1 MAELFEAINTR
12 AMVREFKDTPLGDEE
27 KQRILQAGIRAP
39 TAGGNEQWLFLCV
52 ESAEKRE
59 KLLRLLVEAQK
70 AYYTEMLKTPLSKE
84 QMDNWMKS
92 VEKGRYR
99 APFYVAV
106 FVDLRQRFYTKSD
119 VEELW
124 GQQSAA
130 AAIENMLL
138 AAWGLGISGCWF
150 GVPLL
155 IEKEFYEFFDAKKDE
170 MRLAAVLAF
179 GYPKQMPT
187 PRRRKKGLETVVKSI

>member
-1 MAELFEAINTR
+1 MVELFEAINTR
-12 AMVREFKDTPLGDEE
+12 AMVREFKDTPLSDEE
-27 KQRILQAGIRAP
+27 KQKILQAGIRAP

-52 ESAEKRE
+52 ESVEKRG
-59 KLLRLLVEAQK
+59 KLLQLLVEAQK
-70 AYYTEMLKTPLSKE
+70 VYYTEMLKTPLSKE
-84 QMDNWMKS
+84 QIDNWMKN

-124 GQQSAA
+124 AQQSAS

-155 IEKEFYEFFDAKKDE
+155 MEKEFYEFFDAKKDE

-179 GYPKQMPT
+179 GYPEQKPA
-187 PRRRKKGLETVVKSI
+187 PRRRKKGLKDVVKSI

>member
-1 MAELFEAINTR
+1 
-12 AMVREFKDTPLGDEE
+12 
-27 KQRILQAGIRAP
+27 
-39 TAGGNEQWLFLCV
+39 
-52 ESAEKRE
+52 
-59 KLLRLLVEAQK
+59 
-70 AYYTEMLKTPLSKE
+70 MLKTPLSKE
-84 QMDNWMKS
+84 QIDSWMKS

-124 GQQSAA
+124 AHQSAA

-155 IEKEFYEFFDAKKDE
+155 IEKEFYEFFGAKKDE
-170 MRLAAVLAF
+170 TKLAAVLAF
-179 GYPKQMPT
+179 GYPKQKPT
-187 PRRRKKGLETVVKSI
+187 PTRRKKGLETVVKSI

>member
-1 MAELFEAINTR
+1 MELFEAINTR
-12 AMVREFKDTPLGDEE
+12 TMVREFKDTPLSDEE
-27 KQRILQAGIRAP
+27 KQKILQAGIRAP

-52 ESAEKRE
+52 ESAEKRG
-59 KLLRLLVEAQK
+59 KLLLLLVEAQK

-84 QMDNWMKS
+84 QIDNWMKS

-106 FVDLRQRFYTKSD
+106 FVDLRQRSYTKSD
-119 VEELW
+119 MEDLW
-124 GQQSAA
+124 AQQSAA

-138 AAWGLGISGCWF
+138 AAHGLGIGGCWF

-155 IEKEFYEFFDAKKDE
+155 IEKEFYEFFDTRKDE

-179 GYPKQMPT
+179 GYPKQKPE
-187 PRRRKKGLETVVKSI
+187 PRPRKKGLETVVKSI